1 MDLLGEGINTVERYA
16 LLDSY
21 HGVIIMTQLGSIDE
35 NLATLGLEAL
45 VYIFNND
52 RFREC
57 YGVVPYIK
65 EPEICYES
73 YPHVAV
79 IVRHRNTEGF
89 RRLRELGNREYELVL
104 YDESGA
110 ELYSFRGVLKL
121 VESPLTPTALV
132 SEHVLNQR
140 ISEAR
145 YALIRIGSLKQSVEL
160 PRMVR
165 IHGKVTDFEGKPQRA
180 YVRIV
185 SVYGYPVGAIDTKTD
200 ENGYFEIY
208 GPEGVYHHVFVC
220 DGEYARSKLEFYA
233 WNFPVRYPETV
244 LNPRFDKIEI
254 YRLSA
259 AATPE
264 RTLLIHFVP
273 WDIAYTN
280 VILRKIYEDRGKVTL
295 RDICGL
301 DIVTPLTKRDI
312 EVYLDD
318 VELEVR
324 TMRKV
329 EYSLKDYGVECMAK
343 AYLVEAKIPSFV
355 KPGEYVLRLVAHTV
369 VDGIEEWGEALLY
382 GVRIL

>member
-1 MDLLGEGINTVERYA
+1 MQAKFFERDLE
-16 LLDSY
+16 S
-21 HGVIIMTQLGSIDE
+21 M
-35 NLATLGLEAL
+35 GLEAL
-45 VYIFNND
+45 IYVFNND
-52 RFREC
+52 RFRDC
-57 YGVVPYIK
+57 YGVVPYAK
-65 EPEICYES
+65 EPEVCYES

-79 IVRHRNTEGF
+79 IVRHRDAEGF
-89 RRLRELGNREYELVL
+89 RRLRELNNREYELAL

-121 VESPLTPTALV
+121 VESPLSSTALV
-132 SEHVLNQR
+132 SEHVLEHR
-140 ISEAR
+140 IPGAR
-145 YALIRIGSLKQSVEL
+145 YALLRVGSLRHFAEL

-165 IHGKVTDFEGKPQRA
+165 IRGKVTDFEGKPQRA

-185 SVYGYPVGAIDTKTD
+185 NVYGYPVGAIDTRTD

-220 DGEYARSKLEFYA
+220 DGEYGRSKLEFYA

-273 WDIAYTN
+273 MDIAYTTT
-280 VILRKIYEDRGKVTL
+280 ILRKIYEDKGKVSIQ
-295 RDICGL
+295 DICGL
-301 DIVTPLTKRDI
+301 DIATPLTKRDI

-318 VELEVR
+318 VALEIR
-324 TMRKV
+324 TMRKT
-329 EYSLKDYGVECMAK
+329 EYSLKDYGMKCTAK

-369 VDGIEEWGEALLY
+369 IDGVEEWGEALLY